1 MGWNLAKGQLAF
13 KSTPVKLQYLAKP
26 IRIRIPFLGPRQMTG
41 KVVFRQEATKH
52 KQVISD

>member
-26 IRIRIPFLGPRQMTG
+26 IKIRIPFLGPRQMTG